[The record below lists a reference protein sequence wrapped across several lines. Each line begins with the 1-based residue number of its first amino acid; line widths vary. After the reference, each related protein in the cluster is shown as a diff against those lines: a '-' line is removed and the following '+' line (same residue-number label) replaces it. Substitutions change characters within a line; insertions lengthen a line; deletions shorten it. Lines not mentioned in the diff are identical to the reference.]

1 MDGACVGDGGDSFHV
16 EDVIQTS
23 NSVIFSFLLFCC
35 VYICTKL
42 YLTKFLCLYV
52 HPFHDQVD

>member
-23 NSVIFSFLLFCC
+23 NSVIFSLVKVLQDKDNAMAEMMQ
-35 VYICTKL
+35 TN
-42 YLTKFLCLYV
+42 
-52 HPFHDQVD
+52 